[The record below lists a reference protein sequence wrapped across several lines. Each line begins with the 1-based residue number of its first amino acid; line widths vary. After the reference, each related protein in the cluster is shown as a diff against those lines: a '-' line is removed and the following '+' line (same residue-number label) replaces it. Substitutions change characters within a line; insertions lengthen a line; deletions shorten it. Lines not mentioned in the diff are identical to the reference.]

1 MEDRTDAARSG
12 MDWYVK
18 DLMAYMFGVPRE
30 ELDALVDGYRAA
42 GGMPDPSGLF
52 RYLSANGR
60 KYRVLWTVFPAG
72 DLISILF
79 ASVFGPDKQV
89 LWRKS
94 SVLPM
99 NSDSGALR
107 LWNRVL
113 ELASGIG
120 IQPDSRVSETDL
132 WSAEQVHR
140 QMVRLW
146 DGWAGTFLS
155 EVEDWLSQQGMEAPD
170 GVVESSE
177 LNSRLSVGVSK
188 EIRDTVGRGI
198 PLGAVRYAVVSL
210 PELRDMGLEVSSLQ
224 AVLDSYVSSA
234 IPSLKQE
241 PQPGEGDQPLPQGVM
256 EVRPCVDPLNGV
268 ALSLMRPG
276 DPVVVEPAREVEL
289 PGTIYM
295 IRLLKNGQYEVHG
308 QFDRDGSFFK
318 FISPGE
324 LKIKIPPGAQVED
337 REGFPMLYVAAAG
350 LLALLAV
357 ALYIYS

>member
-1 MEDRTDAARSG
+1 MEDKADPGRSG
-12 MDWYVK
+12 MDWYVR
-18 DLMAYMFGVPRE
+18 DLMAYMFGVPQE
-30 ELDALVDGYRAA
+30 DLEALVEGYRSS
-42 GGMPDPSGLF
+42 GGEPDPSGLF

-60 KYRVLWTVFPAG
+60 KYRVLWAVFPVG

-79 ASVFGPDKQV
+79 AAVFGPERQL

-99 NSDSGALR
+99 SAESGALR

-120 IQPDSRVSETDL
+120 VQPDSRVSETDL

-146 DGWAGTFLS
+146 DNWAGMFLA
-155 EVEDWLSQQGMEAPD
+155 EVEDWLSQQSSGVPE

-177 LNSRLSVGVSK
+177 LNSRLSVDISK
-188 EIRDTVGRGI
+188 DVREAVGRSM
-198 PLGAVRYAVVSL
+198 PLGAVRYAVASL
-210 PELRDMGLEVSSLQ
+210 PELRDLGLEVSSLQ
-224 AVLDSYVSSA
+224 ATLDSYVSST
-234 IPSLKQE
+234 IPSLRAQDQVQE
-241 PQPGEGDQPLPQGVM
+241 ESLHPLGVM

-268 ALSLMRPG
+268 ALSMLRPG
-276 DPVVVEPAREVEL
+276 DPVVVEPAREVEMT
-289 PGTIYM
+289 GAIYM

-324 LKIKIPPGAQVED
+324 LKIKVPPGSQIED
-337 REGFPMLYVAAAG
+337 REGFPLLYAAVAG

-357 ALYIYS
+357 LLYIYS

>member
-1 MEDRTDAARSG
+1 

-30 ELDALVDGYRAA
+30 ELDSLVEGYQAS
-42 GGMPDPSGLF
+42 GGVPDPSGLF

-60 KYRVLWTVFPAG
+60 KYRVLWAVFPMG

-79 ASVFGPDKQV
+79 AAVFGPDKQM

-99 NSDSGALR
+99 SSDSGALR

-113 ELASGIG
+113 ELSSGIG
-120 IQPDSRVSETDL
+120 VQPDSRVSETDL
-132 WSAEQVHR
+132 WSAEQVNR
-140 QMVRLW
+140 QLMRLW
-146 DGWAGTFLS
+146 DGWAGMFLT
-155 EVEDWLSQQGMEAPD
+155 EVEEWLSQQGIEVPD
-170 GVVESSE
+170 GMVESSE
-177 LNSRLSVGVSK
+177 LNSRLSVDISK
-188 EIRDTVGRGI
+188 DIRDSVGRSV
-198 PLGAVRYAVVSL
+198 PLGSVRYAVVSL

-224 AVLDSYVSSA
+224 SVLDSYVSSA
-234 IPSLKQE
+234 IPSMKQD
-241 PQPGEGDQPLPQGVM
+241 PQSGGEDAAIPQGVL
-256 EVRPCVDPLNGV
+256 EVRPCVDPINGV

-324 LKIKIPPGAQVED
+324 LKIKIPPGVHVED
-337 REGFPMLYVAAAG
+337 REGFPVLYAAAAG

-357 ALYIYS
+357 ALYIYR